1 MRHSPILLLVDPED
15 CSVTVVIDTDSKN
28 VDPSKYAGMKPL
40 RCPIHSIFVVSHVM
54 TYETSDL
61 FKDQIVKQPY
71 LLRTNYDDGRYTAF
85 LLPLLYNSTYTLILR
100 DEYFTSTF
108 PGGEWIDN
116 AIAKMDPSH
125 PAVVTCSYLRS
136 LQYDVFTSNV
146 EGSLFLES
154 IKLRYILT
162 MTDFQRPDL
171 SPFFF
176 FSQAMKCKFGAVVI
190 PQTCVS
196 FNHPPERL
204 HFLRKLFS
212 HPVPSMKRL
221 NENCVATLGIADVHC
236 VSRRLQDNSTGY
248 ILSQYRREY
257 LDMQIEAIKQSSVPP
272 ADIIVYQNGIFKD
285 YKNLLRKYRIKA
297 HVWAINWQSPYF
309 LRNLL
314 PLLFR
319 TSFHVIMDDDIIP
332 GHETVRDLIS
342 EIQMTNVPTGVG
354 GRWIDFSNYRTSSF
368 SFVCVDCKPKI
379 STHKVDFVI
388 QVYARNVIQTKV
400 FWRYEAYT
408 QRNGEDLHGS
418 LSFTMECGRY
428 ARRPPMNRTSS
439 YQNFGH
445 DSVATYL
452 KPVHNVLR
460 PKIFRSCVIAGYKPL
475 FGREILQEYPEM
487 RRKWKREN
495 LHMMR
500 YFSLFCWNKHFNT
513 TDSE

>member
-1 MRHSPILLLVDPED
+1 M
-15 CSVTVVIDTDSKN
+15 TVVIDTNSKN

-40 RCPIHSIFVVSHVM
+40 RCPIHSIFVVSHTM
-54 TYETSDL
+54 TYATSDL
-61 FKDQIVKQPY
+61 LEDQIVKQPY
-71 LLRTNYDDGRYTAF
+71 LLRTNYDDGGYIAF
-85 LLPLLYNSTYTLILR
+85 LLPLLYNSTYTLILK
-100 DEYFTSTF
+100 DEYFSSTF

-116 AIAKMDPSH
+116 AIAKMNPSN
-125 PAVVTCSYLRS
+125 PAVVTCSYRRS
-136 LQYDVFTSNV
+136 LQYDVFTNNV

-176 FSQAMKCKFGAVVI
+176 FSQAMVCKFGAVII
-190 PQTCVS
+190 PQACSS
-196 FNHPPERL
+196 FNHPSERL
-204 HFLRKLFS
+204 RFFRNLFS
-212 HPVPSMKRL
+212 SRATPSLKRL
-221 NENCVATLGIADVHC
+221 TGNCVATLGIADVHC

-257 LDMQIEAIKQSSVPP
+257 IDMQIQAIKQSSVP
-272 ADIIVYQNGIFKD
+272 ADDIIIYQNGIFKD
-285 YKNLLRKYRIKA
+285 YQSLLKKQRIEA

-332 GHETVRDLIS
+332 GPETVRDLLT
-342 EIQMTNVPTGVG
+342 EIQRSNVPTGVG
-354 GRWIDFSNYRTSSF
+354 GRWIDFSNYRASSF
-368 SFVCVDCKPKI
+368 HFQCVDCTPKKY
-379 STHKVDFVI
+379 THKVDFVI

-408 QRNGEDLHGS
+408 QRNGEDIHGS

-428 ARRPPMNRTSS
+428 ARRPPMNGTSA
-439 YQNFGH
+439 YKNFGH

-452 KPVHNVLR
+452 KPVHGVLR
-460 PKIFRSCVIAGYKPL
+460 PKIFRSWIMSGYRPL
-475 FGREILQEYPEM
+475 FGKKVLIDYPEI
-487 RRKWKREN
+487 RRKWKRD
-495 LHMMR
+495 HFQMMR
-500 YFSLFCWNKHFNT
+500 YFSPLCSQQTAQYN
-513 TDSE
+513 